1 MKLEDL
7 LRSTQLFVG
16 AAAALELYNDFVTL
30 FENKISSIKLVK
42 IVSLIGDSIQ
52 DGQQALALYNSLL
65 NSTKTKL
72 DTEAQLSLE
81 MEIVM
86 MKLLIMGSGSSSSTE
101 TEREKERDSIA
112 VVLDQYESTVNTLKS
127 SEPLVFSKFY
137 QAKSMYKKIYGPANE
152 FYSSAL
158 MYLAYT
164 PINEIPTQE
173 AVRLAIDMALAA
185 ITSTK
190 IYNFGEVLATPILD
204 ALTNTNEAWLK
215 QLVELLNQGA
225 VPQVEQLLTQHR
237 EAFVTVNSPLAHNL
251 PIVLQKAQL
260 LSVVNLAFER
270 SPHDRIIKFDEIAQ
284 RSFVAHEQ
292 VRV

>member
-1 MKLEDL
+1 MKLEEL
-7 LRSTQLFVG
+7 LRSTQLFHG
-16 AAAALELYNDFVTL
+16 ATAALELYHGFVTH

-52 DGQQALALYNSLL
+52 DGLQTLTLYNSLL

-72 DTEAQLSLE
+72 DTEAQLSLQ

-86 MKLLIMGSGSSSSTE
+86 MKLVMMGTVSLSE
-101 TEREKERDSIA
+101 AERDAERDGIA
-112 VVLDQYESTVNTLKS
+112 TILDQYESTVSTLKS

-137 QAKSMYKKIYGPANE
+137 QAKSMFKKIYGPANE
-152 FYSSAL
+152 FYSSSL

-164 PINEIPTQE
+164 PMSEIPSQE

-190 IYNFGEVLATPILD
+190 IYNFGEVLATPILN

-215 QLVELLNQGA
+215 RLVELLNQGA
-225 VPQVEQLLTQHR
+225 VQEVEHLLTQHR
-237 EAFVTVNSPLAHNL
+237 EAFITVNSPLAHNL
-251 PIVLQKAQL
+251 PIVVQKAQL

-270 SPHDRIIKFDEIAQ
+270 SPHDRIIKFQEVAQ

-292 VRV
+292 VGRDT